1 MKRLPL
7 NVQTLYADLAQGIT
21 FSDTVPGSV
30 FEQRIKGKT
39 YLYATEKH
47 GTKRVQHYLGSAED
61 PDVLRRA
68 EEIRRAAQD
77 ARLRRSTVSMLKR
90 SGVPAPTL
98 AMGRLME
105 AVANAGLF
113 RKGLILVGTGAY

>member
-1 MKRLPL
+1 
-7 NVQTLYADLAQGIT
+7 
-21 FSDTVPGSV
+21 
-30 FEQRIKGKT
+30 
-39 YLYATEKH
+39 
-47 GTKRVQHYLGSAED
+47 
-61 PDVLRRA
+61 VLRRA